1 MWHVFFLPFQYA
13 YELLKVASN
22 SLYWCSMSQSHHQTR
37 ADKEGVL
44 FNVPYKGLVKPSI
57 ETPYIQI
64 LNPRH
69 LVSRTVFH

>member
-1 MWHVFFLPFQYA
+1 MRHVFFLPFQYA

-22 SLYWCSMSQSHHQTR
+22 SLYWFMSQSHHQTR

-57 ETPYIQI
+57 ETPYSG
-64 LNPRH
+64 LEP
-69 LVSRTVFH
+69 

>member
-1 MWHVFFLPFQYA
+1 MRHVFLPFQYA

-22 SLYWCSMSQSHHQTR
+22 SLYWCSMSQTHHQTR
-37 ADKEGVL
+37 ADKEGVQ

-69 LVSRTVFH
+69 LVSRTVFD

>member
-1 MWHVFFLPFQYA
+1 MFFLPFQYA
-13 YELLKVASN
+13 YGLLKVASN
-22 SLYWCSMSQSHHQTR
+22 SLYCCFMSQSHHQTR

-57 ETPYIQI
+57 ETPYIQV

-69 LVSRTVFH
+69 LVSRTVFD

>member
-1 MWHVFFLPFQYA
+1 MRHVFFFLPFQYA
-13 YELLKVASN
+13 YELLKIASN

-37 ADKEGVL
+37 ADKVL

-69 LVSRTVFH
+69 LVSRTVFG